1 MKKIS
6 VIIPFYK
13 VESYIAQCL
22 ESVVRQ
28 TLSDIE
34 ILCIDDKSPDKSI
47 NIVREYSRKDSRIR
61 IFQHETNKGVGA
73 ARNTGI
79 QNAEGEY
86 VFFLDSDD
94 WLLSDG
100 LQRLYEAAQ
109 KYEIKIVSGP
119 FKRYVES
126 TNTYKRTRIKKKG
139 KFVVTNKNFFSLDYN
154 AFKLYHKSIFDDSD
168 IRFPDRL
175 IHEDVEFYWK
185 VFTMYHTIYCLK
197 DPVMVYRIRE
207 NSIMVSKKGD
217 DYCNNN
223 IELIKNIFLFLE
235 KKKIISAYREA
246 FTKEYY
252 HFYYMGTTFDT
263 EKIRMALEPFLQER
277 HFKMGFSMKKMR
289 KWFFHKKFNKNE
301 RILRLFGVFLIRKKL

>member
-1 MKKIS
+1 MIKIS

-22 ESVVRQ
+22 ESVVSQ
-28 TLSDIE
+28 TLSEIE

-47 NIVREYSRKDSRIR
+47 GIVREYAKKDSRIR
-61 IFQHETNKGVGA
+61 VFQHETNKGVGA

-94 WLLSDG
+94 WLLDDG
-100 LQRLYEAAQ
+100 LQQLYEAAQ
-109 KYEIKIVSGP
+109 KYEIKIVSAP

-126 TNTYKRTRIKKKG
+126 TNTYKKTRIKEKG
-139 KFVVTNKNFFSLDYN
+139 KFLVTNKKFFSLDYN
-154 AFKLYHKSIFDDSD
+154 AFKLYHKSIFEDSD

-185 VFTMYHTIYCLK
+185 VFAMYHTIYCLK
-197 DPVMVYRIRE
+197 DPVMVYRIRA
-207 NSIMVSKKGD
+207 NSIMISKKGN

-223 IELIKNIFLFLE
+223 IQLLKNIFLFLE
-235 KKKIISAYREA
+235 KKKITTAYREA

-263 EKIRMALEPFLQER
+263 EKFRMELDPFLQER
-277 HFKMGFSMKKMR
+277 HFEIGFSMKQIR
-289 KWFFHKKFNKNE
+289 KWFYHKRFNKNE
-301 RILRLFGVFLIRKKL
+301 RTLRLFGVFLIRKKL